1 MKSMIEDIITVI
13 KEFDYFSDFNEE
25 VMGGT
30 YFFTIING
38 VTFRIQI
45 FDEKNIKYSHIY
57 LEDNAWIGGRL
68 KKELIYTEKESE
80 IFKDELRKF
89 IKQVKVETLYGEV
102 NEIWYKEFKKEK
114 LIRNV
119 EIDEMKLKSKL
130 NEIFNVK
137 TIHEREVAL
146 YDIILEKTDD
156 GIAIFKNR
164 NEYIGE
170 FKLDEVF

>member
-1 MKSMIEDIITVI
+1 MIAEIIKVI

-68 KKELIYTEKESE
+68 KKELIYTEKEPE
-80 IFKDELRKF
+80 IFKNEFRKF
-89 IKQVKVETLYGEV
+89 IKEVRVETLYEEINEV
-102 NEIWYKEFKKEK
+102 WYEEFKKEK
-114 LIRNV
+114 LIRNADV
-119 EIDEMKLKSKL
+119 DEVKLKKKL
-130 NEIFNVK
+130 NEIFKVK

-146 YDIILEKTDD
+146 YDINLEKTDD
-156 GIAIFKNR
+156 GIAIFKKR
-164 NEYIGE
+164 NEYIGG
-170 FKLDEVF
+170 FKLEEVQ